1 MSVAMDM
8 KRGAWRWI
16 CTLLVL
22 IAAIHA
28 VTPSGQPLQRVSGS
42 AFNSATSEV
51 AVSCPSRSEER
62 RQALPQE
69 PRGAPLPCP
78 VELQPLAIAEP
89 ARPFAP
95 KPAPRGPPPEETTLS
110 PLNPR
115 APPFA

>member
-1 MSVAMDM
+1 MDM

-51 AVSCPSRSEER
+51 AVSCPSRNEER

-69 PRGAPLPCP
+69 PRGVPLPCP

-89 ARPFAP
+89 ARTFAP
-95 KPAPRGPPPEETTLS
+95 KPAPRGPPLWETTLS